1 MIRLF
6 YLLFLLCLPL
16 QLLLSVRPSDFAFP
30 LNAVLAG
37 CLVAL
42 CIVAEREWSET
53 PALRS
58 LRSLRFSC
66 HLLGVLVFGCVTGAL
81 LPYLNLPADP
91 SDPASKPF
99 SDFAVT
105 LPFVFLLACI
115 LLQLTLLMV
124 HRIRKNGWRKDT
136 VFLLV
141 HGGLWLA
148 LLAGFAG
155 SADYRDL
162 RTLLPLSSSHLESRN
177 GITTAYDR
185 EGRTVPLAY
194 SLQTTGFRIKRSP
207 TDGSVVQYEADISID
222 CAPSQCVAVNSPLT
236 PRWNENL
243 YLVSYDQ
250 HNPSPTYVV
259 VQIVRQPWKH
269 LLLAGIAM
277 LMLGTLLFFGRSRKT
292 SQNIEIS

>member
-6 YLLFLLCLPL
+6 YLLFFLCLPL
-16 QLLLSVRPSDFAFP
+16 QLLLSVRPSAFSFP

-37 CLVAL
+37 CMMAL
-42 CIVAEREWSET
+42 CIVAEREWGDSVS
-53 PALRS
+53 LRS

-66 HLLGVLVFGCVTGAL
+66 HLLGTLAFCCVAGAL
-81 LPYLNLPADP
+81 LPYAHIPSDP
-91 SDPASKPF
+91 SDPTSKPF

-105 LPFVFLLACI
+105 LPFVFLLVCI

-124 HRIRKNGWRKDT
+124 HRVRKNGWRKNT

-155 SADYRDL
+155 SADYKDL
-162 RTLLPLSSSHLESRN
+162 RTLLPLSSSQPSSRN

-185 EGRTVPLAY
+185 EGRTIPLAY

-207 TDGSVVQYEADISID
+207 ADKSVVQYEADISID
-222 CAPSQCVAVNSPLT
+222 CAPAQRVAVNSPLT

-250 HNPSPTYVV
+250 NNPSPTYVV
-259 VQIVRQPWKH
+259 VQIVRQPWRH
-269 LLLAGIAM
+269 LLLAGIVM
-277 LMLGTLLFFGRSRKT
+277 LMLGTLLLFGRTKKT
-292 SQNIEIS
+292 N